1 MTAPSNSP
9 DKRRGRPTL
18 AAAVTAGAVAALTVA
33 VVLNEH
39 HPSVASTMRADTVS
53 APRSTATDRAGPA
66 DARGDP
72 SLPAAA
78 GALGRDSGDSG
89 EATPT
94 F

>member
-9 DKRRGRPTL
+9 DKRRGRQTL

-39 HPSVASTMRADTVS
+39 HPSVASATRADTV
-53 APRSTATDRAGPA
+53 ATPRSAATDRTGPA
-66 DARGDP
+66 DGRDDP

-78 GALGRDSGDSG
+78 GAVGRDSGDSG
-89 EATPT
+89 EPAPT